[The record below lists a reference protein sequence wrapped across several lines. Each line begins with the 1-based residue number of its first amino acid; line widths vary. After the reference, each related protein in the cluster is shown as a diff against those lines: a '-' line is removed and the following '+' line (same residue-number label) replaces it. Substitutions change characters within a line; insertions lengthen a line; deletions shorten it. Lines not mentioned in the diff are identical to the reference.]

1 MTYIRTALCLFL
13 FTTQALSQAQVLPRV
28 HILATGGTIA
38 STGNGLLTASD
49 LRSAIPELEQ
59 VASIS
64 IEDFV
69 TIPSSRM
76 TPEIQFKLAQRVN
89 ELLDSSELA
98 GVVIT
103 HGTDSLE
110 ESAFFLDLLVNS
122 SKPVVFTAAQRPPT
136 RVDTDGP
143 RNLLNAVLIAAD
155 DRSIELGVMI
165 TLNDEIHA
173 ARNARKTHSTAVE
186 AFRSAGTGKLGYV
199 DEGRVFYLWKP
210 TRRVHLLPESI
221 QSHVDLIRLV
231 AGSDGHLIK
240 AAVQTG
246 AKGIVIEVFGRGNVP
261 PAAVVELGKAI
272 EQGVVVVFTT
282 RTGDG
287 RVILYPWAR
296 EMGVV
301 SGEDLDGL
309 KARMVLIAALGQ
321 HSNKKIIQEIYT
333 RLSGSV
339 AN

>member
-1 MTYIRTALCLFL
+1 
-13 FTTQALSQAQVLPRV
+13 
-28 HILATGGTIA
+28 
-38 STGNGLLTASD
+38 
-49 LRSAIPELEQ
+49 
-59 VASIS
+59 
-64 IEDFV
+64 
-69 TIPSSRM
+69 M
-76 TPEIQFKLAQRVN
+76 TPEIQFQLAQRVN
-89 ELLDSSELA
+89 ELLDSTDVA

-110 ESAFFLDLLVNS
+110 ESAFFLDLLVNNP
-122 SKPVVFTAAQRPPT
+122 KPVVFTAAQRPPT

-143 RNLLNAVLIAAD
+143 KNLLNAVLIAANENS
-155 DRSIELGVMI
+155 RGFGVTI

-199 DEGRVFYLWKP
+199 DEGNIYYLWKP
-210 TRRVHLLPESI
+210 TRRVHMSPETI
-221 QSHVDLIRLV
+221 QPRVDLIRLV
-231 AGSDGHLIK
+231 AGSNGHLIR
-240 AAVQTG
+240 AAVQSG
-246 AKGIVIEVFGRGNVP
+246 AKGLIIEVFGRGNVP
-261 PAAVVELGKAI
+261 PEAAAELSSAI
-272 EQGVVVVFTT
+272 EQGTIVVFST

-296 EMGVV
+296 EMGVI

-321 HSNKKIIQEIYT
+321 HSDTKAIQEIYT
-333 RLSGSV
+333 QLSGSV

>member
-76 TPEIQFKLAQRVN
+76 TPEIQFQLAQRVN

-122 SKPVVFTAAQRPPT
+122 TKPVVFTAAQRPPT

-199 DEGRVFYLWKP
+199 DEGRIFYLWKP
-210 TRRVHLLPESI
+210 TRRVHLSPESI
-221 QSHVDLIRLV
+221 QPRVDLIRLV
-231 AGSDGHLIK
+231 VGSDGHLIR
-240 AAVQTG
+240 AAVQAG

-261 PAAVVELGKAI
+261 PAAVAELGKAI
-272 EQGVVVVFTT
+272 EQDVVVVFST

-321 HSNKKIIQEIYT
+321 HSDKKMIQEIYT
-333 RLSGSV
+333 KLSGSV